1 MNYNS
6 VNLKNNIAMAS
17 YFICPQIRG
26 FQAFFRRKPNP
37 KLTFITDIKQFRDS
51 LTFLKMMSVTP
62 AAFKRWNFPL
72 RFLSVNCRRVVRML
86 WNDKWL
92 RQLRKWEI
100 TEPHQTADGIP
111 YFKSFLQDSALKRSN
126 CLSFVLSLNGLC
138 MRNNMSGDID
148 LCCWVFFFS
157 FIQVFNQYSIF
168 IRSFTII
175 AMQLYAWDINSGVF
189 KWAL

>member
-1 MNYNS
+1 
-6 VNLKNNIAMAS
+6 
-17 YFICPQIRG
+17 
-26 FQAFFRRKPNP
+26 
-37 KLTFITDIKQFRDS
+37 
-51 LTFLKMMSVTP
+51 MMSVTP

-72 RFLSVNCRRVVRML
+72 RFLSVNCRRVVWML

-126 CLSFVLSLNGLC
+126 CLSFVLSLNGLR

-148 LCCWVFFFS
+148 LCCWGFFS
-157 FIQVFNQYSIF
+157 FIQVFNNIYIF

-175 AMQLYAWDINSGVF
+175 AMQLYAWDTFIQEFSNGEKKKCIDKQGQKS
-189 KWAL
+189 

>member
-1 MNYNS
+1 
-6 VNLKNNIAMAS
+6 MAS

-26 FQAFFRRKPNP
+26 FQAFFFWRKPSP

-51 LTFLKMMSVTP
+51 LTFFKMMSVTP

-72 RFLSVNCRRVVRML
+72 RFLSVNCRRVVWML

-126 CLSFVLSLNGLC
+126 CLSFVLSLNGLR

-148 LCCWVFFFS
+148 LCCWGFFFIHS
-157 FIQVFNQYSIF
+157 SVQQYLYLHKVFYHHSNAALCMRHIH
-168 IRSFTII
+168 
-175 AMQLYAWDINSGVF
+175 SGVF
-189 KWAL
+189 KWGKKKCIDKQGQKS